1 MTRCYLVGFVCIVDR
16 RIVVALRQR
25 MQIFMYRCVRII
37 AYITMRLQCTF
48 HSQTHPSHVIAIHT
62 TNLKVWCHECNQEVF
77 PRANIPGW
85 QWAERFLSDNNVER
99 IASMGANGSRVL
111 LQ

>member
-1 MTRCYLVGFVCIVDR
+1 MLSRWLCLHCGQTHCGGVAPTHADIHVQV
-16 RIVVALRQR
+16 RIVANVT
-25 MQIFMYRCVRII
+25 I
-37 AYITMRLQCTF
+37 RLQCTF
-48 HSQTHPSHVIAIHT
+48 YLQTHPAHVIAIHT

-85 QWAERFLSDNNVER
+85 QWAERLLSDNNVER
-99 IASMGANGSRVL
+99 IMSMGTNASRVL